1 MLVDARSIEPGRV
14 VDTDICV
21 VGAGPAGIAIGHE
34 LQHSGQQVLILESG
48 GLGEEPELQS
58 LNDGV
63 AGSVHH
69 YTARELRE
77 RRRQVGGSAHL
88 WGVTAAAGFDRLA
101 RFVVP
106 DSLGFEETS
115 WLPNS
120 GWPIDGQILAPY
132 YERSFAML
140 GLGEYQDTPEVSDLG
155 PFSGAGRLVTTVSRY
170 ASGRVF
176 TETLRNEL
184 LRAADVTLATRA
196 TASELELSP
205 DGGLVTRV
213 RVCTDG
219 SRSFT
224 VSARRFVLAAGG
236 IENPRLLLMSNTKA
250 VAGIGNGTDLVGRF
264 FMEHPMVRVGVV
276 ILRDPVVIRSAG
288 VYDLTLGAGI
298 PQIGSLSIREDVR
311 RSEQLQGFGAYL
323 VPRHA
328 VFGSEAIASLLT
340 LVPAARSRRLPRDAS
355 RHAARLIR
363 GLPQLAQMAVLR
375 RRREQRHKESEGG
388 WSEYEYQAGRYAAF
402 QLSALVEQAPDRDN
416 RVSLTDQRDEFG
428 LPKARLDWHW
438 SGRDVDSLHRTCQ
451 ILAEDLKVAGIGR
464 FEPWISDDATGP
476 DWFTGHHHMG
486 TTRMSR
492 DPNRGV
498 VDENGQVHGI
508 GNLFVAGSS
517 VFPTGLG
524 HVNPTLTIV
533 ALAIRLAD
541 RLRDSAAEPARV
553 SVASSAE

>member
-1 MLVDARSIEPGRV
+1 VLVDARSIEPGRV
-14 VDTDICV
+14 VETDICI
-21 VGAGPAGIAIGHE
+21 VGGGPAGITIGHE
-34 LQHSGQQVLILESG
+34 LQHSGHRILILESG
-48 GLGEEPELQS
+48 DLADEPDLQG

-63 AGSVHH
+63 PGPVHR

-88 WGVTAAAGFDRLA
+88 WGVSAGAGFDRLA

-106 DSLGFEETS
+106 DPLGFEELS

-120 GWPIDGQILAPY
+120 GWPIDRGTLSPY
-132 YERSFAML
+132 YERSFALL
-140 GLGEYQDTPEVSDLG
+140 GLGDFRESPAPSDQG
-155 PFSGAGRLVTTVSRY
+155 PFAAAGRLVTTTSRY
-170 ASGRVF
+170 ASGRIF

-184 LRAADVTLATRA
+184 LRAADVTLAIRA
-196 TASELELSP
+196 TAAELELGA
-205 DGGLVTRV
+205 DGGSVTGIH
-213 RVCTDG
+213 VCTDRN
-219 SRSFT
+219 RSFT

-236 IENPRLLLMSNTKA
+236 IENPRLLLMSDSRA
-250 VAGIGNGTDLVGRF
+250 ASGIGNGLDLVGRF

-276 ILRDPVVIRSAG
+276 IPRDPAVVRSAG
-288 VYDLTLGAGI
+288 VYDLTVAGGI
-298 PQIGSLSIREDVR
+298 PQISSLSIREDVR
-311 RSEQLQGFGAYL
+311 RQEQLQGFGAYL

-328 VFGSEAIASLLT
+328 VFASEAIASLLA
-340 LVPAARSRRLPRDAS
+340 LAPAVRSRRLPPDAM

-363 GLPQLAQMAVLR
+363 GLPRVVQLAAVR

-388 WSEYEYQAGRYAAF
+388 WSQYEYRPARYAAF

-416 RVSLTDQRDEFG
+416 RVSLTDQRDELG
-428 LPKARLDWHW
+428 LRKPRLDWRW
-438 SGRDVDSLHRTCQ
+438 SRRDVDSLRRTCRM
-451 ILAEDLKVAGIGR
+451 LAEDLATAGVGR
-464 FEPWISDDATGP
+464 FQPWLTDDATGP

-492 DPNRGV
+492 DPDRGV
-498 VDENGQVHGI
+498 VDEHGQVHGV
-508 GNLFVAGSS
+508 GNLFVTGSS

-541 RLRDSAAEPARV
+541 RLRDSATEPARV
-553 SVASSAE
+553 SIGASAE